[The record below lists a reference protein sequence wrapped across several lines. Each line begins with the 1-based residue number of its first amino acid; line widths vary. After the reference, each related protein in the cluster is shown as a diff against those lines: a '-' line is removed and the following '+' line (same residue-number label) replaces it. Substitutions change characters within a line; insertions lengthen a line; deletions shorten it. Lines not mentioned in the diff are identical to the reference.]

1 MSYIP
6 YNTNK
11 IELSFYQTDNNRTPF
26 YDFLSSLDNRKAK
39 EKILRSLSLIKEDK
53 SLLKEPLSKHL
64 KDGIFEL
71 RIWISNLNIRIL
83 YFYFEKELVITNAF
97 LKKTNKTPMKE
108 INKAKRYRQ
117 DYINRKGDQL

>member
-1 MSYIP
+1 MAYIP

-64 KDGIFEL
+64 KTGY
-71 RIWISNLNIRIL
+71 SN
-83 YFYFEKELVITNAF
+83 
-97 LKKTNKTPMKE
+97 
-108 INKAKRYRQ
+108 
-117 DYINRKGDQL
+117 